1 VTLTVPARGQ
11 WADHRHS
18 IDPIRDGWLGAQTSW
33 SSTNAWG
40 TQYRAIYVPVRVVR
54 RVVVRQLGWVS
65 GPTAAGNC
73 DVGIY
78 DSTGTRI
85 VATGSQTNTSASI
98 TRVVDI
104 TDTTIGPGCYYL
116 GLNNDTTTDT
126 FLSYPITAPE
136 AAARG
141 LLSET
146 LGSLALP
153 STASWALANTL
164 TFIPIPV
171 ALLVTEV
178 S

>member
-1 VTLTVPARGQ
+1 VTLTVPAQGQ

-18 IDPIRDGWLGAQTSW
+18 IDPIRDGWVGAQVVWSTTS
-33 SSTNAWG
+33 AWG

-65 GPTAAGNC
+65 SATAAGNC

-78 DSTGTRI
+78 DQGGTRI
-85 VATGSQTNTSASI
+85 VSTGSQTNTSTSN

-116 GLNNDTTTDT
+116 ALNNDTTTDT
-126 FLSYPITAPE
+126 FVSYAATAPE
-136 AAARG
+136 LAARG
-141 LLSET
+141 VLTEA
-146 LGSLALP
+146 LGSLTLP
-153 STASWALANTL
+153 STASWAVDNTL
-164 TFIPIPV
+164 TFIPVPV